1 VDEHLLKKARILI
14 VDDEPAN
21 VLLLERIFKQ
31 GGYSH
36 VTTTNTSSEV
46 LGLCAQFNPDIVL
59 LDLHMPPP
67 DGFEVMKQLAPWSEG
82 RCLPIMVLTAD
93 ASRDTKQQALTEGAS
108 DFLTKPLDAVEV
120 LLRTKNLLRTR
131 FLELRWRKQNL
142 SLETEVLER
151 TDDLLQARIEIL
163 ERLAV
168 AAEYRDDETGE
179 HTRRVGRTSAL
190 LARALGIGDE
200 EVDLICHGA
209 PLHDLGKI
217 GIPDRILLKPGRL
230 TAAEREVMKRHVTIG
245 RAILSGSEAPLLKT
259 SELIAYTHH
268 EWWDGTGY
276 PTGVIGDEIP
286 LAGRIVAIA
295 DVFDALTH
303 QRPYKDPMAVAAAV
317 DEIRELSGRQF
328 DPRVV
333 EAFMTLD
340 HDALLSPVK
349 VASYAAPVGA
359 ATDLPLAAAF

>member
-1 VDEHLLKKARILI
+1 MDERALQKAHILI

-31 GGYSH
+31 AGYDRLT
-36 VTTTNTSSEV
+36 TTTNSSEV
-46 LGLCAQFNPDIVL
+46 VGLSTQVNPDLVL

-67 DGFEVMKQLAPWSEG
+67 DGFEVMRQLAPWSEG
-82 RCLPIMVLTAD
+82 RLLPIMVLTAD
-93 ASRDTKQQALTEGAS
+93 ASRDTKQRALTEGAN

-120 LLRTKNLLRTR
+120 LLRTKNLLRIR
-131 FLELRWRKQNL
+131 FLELAWRKQNL

-179 HTRRVGRTSAL
+179 HTRRVGRTSGLVAK
-190 LARALGIGDE
+190 ALGMGEE

-217 GIPDRILLKPGRL
+217 GIPDRILLKPGKL
-230 TAAEREVMKRHVTIG
+230 TGAEREVMKRHAAIG
-245 RAILSGSEAPLLKT
+245 RAILAGSEAPLLKT

-268 EWWDGTGY
+268 EWWDGSGY
-276 PTGVIGDEIP
+276 PNGVIGDEIP
-286 LAGRIVAIA
+286 IAGRIVAIA

-303 QRPYKDPMAVAAAV
+303 QRPYKDPMGVPAAVA
-317 DEIRELSGRQF
+317 EIRELRGRQF

-333 EAFMTLD
+333 DAFMTLD
-340 HDALLSPVK
+340 HDALLAPIK
-349 VASYAAPVGA
+349 AAGFDGA
-359 ATDLPLAAAF
+359 LVVPADLSLAAAS